1 MILEHRRGFLGA
13 SIAFAAVVTA
23 GMSFASP
30 ARDGMAGP
38 TAKVE
43 APITGGN
50 GRIFAASAVD
60 LKPYGYTEQE
70 YVVSGK
76 AHAFQPAPGTSLT
89 SDGRWTFVP
98 AGPDQPYRTRMIVR
112 RPPAAKFNGTVVI
125 EFMQEYFSREADT
138 NFRWNAETLLRNGF
152 GWVGV
157 SLHREGVNGPPPGKE
172 FATYTGS
179 NQNIKI
185 PLGPPLTKWDPARY
199 GTLSIPN
206 SEMSYD
212 ILSQVAR
219 AVGPHR
225 PRTGIDPF
233 QGLKVRHVMA
243 VGDTIAGARLTTYVN
258 GVQKRA
264 RAIDGF
270 VIKDTMNP
278 LRLGGIEPMKDA
290 QLRTDVKVP
299 VIQFWAAGPLRVP
312 LAEGPM
318 LRVWSAAGSGHTT
331 GPYMQRVAKTN
342 ARDLPGAN
350 SADTQPCAADFA
362 NNFPVQYISG
372 SAIMWVHRWM
382 NGGSPAPHFPR
393 VEAGKEDE
401 HGNMVGGI
409 RTPWVDVPIARYD
422 IGGTCLGTAGLTHW
436 FDQAK
441 LKALYGTPGN
451 YLAKFTASAQEAE
464 KRGILQ
470 KADMEAAIREAARVK
485 F

>member
-1 MILEHRRGFLGA
+1 MIFEHRRGFLGA
-13 SIAFAAVVTA
+13 SLAFAAAATA
-23 GMSFASP
+23 GLSIASP
-30 ARDGMAGP
+30 AQQEMAGP
-38 TAKVE
+38 AAKVE
-43 APITGGN
+43 GLITGGN

-70 YVVSGK
+70 YLISGK

-89 SDGRWTFVP
+89 ADGRWTFVP

-138 NFRWNAETLLRNGF
+138 NFRWNAETFLRNGF

-157 SLHREGVNGPPPGKE
+157 SLHREGVNGPPPGVE
-172 FATYTGS
+172 FANYTGS
-179 NQNIKI
+179 NQSIKI
-185 PLGPPLTKWDPARY
+185 PLGPALTKWDPARY
-199 GTLSIPN
+199 GSLSIPD

-219 AVGPHR
+219 AVGPDR
-225 PRTGIDPF
+225 PRTGVDPF

-243 VGDTIAGARLTTYVN
+243 VGDTIAGARLTTYIN
-258 GVQKRA
+258 GVQQSA
-264 RAIDGF
+264 RAINGF
-270 VIKDTMNP
+270 VIKDAMNP
-278 LRLGGIEPMKDA
+278 LRLGGTEQMKEA
-290 QLRTDVKVP
+290 QLRTDVNVP
-299 VIQFWAAGPLRVP
+299 VIQFWAAGPLHVP

-318 LRVWSAAGSGHTT
+318 LRVWNAAGSGHTT
-331 GPYMQRVAKTN
+331 GPYMQRVAKTS
-342 ARDLPGAN
+342 ARDLPGALSN
-350 SADTQPCAADFA
+350 DTQPCAADFA

-382 NGGSPAPHFPR
+382 NGGAPAPHFPP

-401 HGNMVGGI
+401 HGNMAGGI

-422 IGGTCLGTAGLTHW
+422 IGGTCLGTAGRTFW
-436 FDQAK
+436 FDKAK
-441 LKALYGTPGN
+441 LKSLYGTPGN
-451 YLAKFTASAQEAE
+451 YLRKFTESARRAE
-464 KRGILQ
+464 SEGILQ
-470 KADMEAAIREAARVK
+470 KADADAAIRDAAKVT